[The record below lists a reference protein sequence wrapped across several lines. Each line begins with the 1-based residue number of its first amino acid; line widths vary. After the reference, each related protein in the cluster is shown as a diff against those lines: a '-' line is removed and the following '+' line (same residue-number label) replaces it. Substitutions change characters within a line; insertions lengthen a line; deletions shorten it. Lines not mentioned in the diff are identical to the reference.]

1 MRISFVL
8 SSIALLG
15 VAACTGSVA
24 RLAGP
29 ASALQ
34 GTWQT
39 WPLVPSGSG
48 IDMSL
53 ATIGSDVAGTGRAS
67 ELQRDLGPL
76 TITGQQ
82 QTDGTFRLTIRYDQS
97 GTTATYAGHVVGSN
111 ELDGEWSGATR
122 SSYSLTFRRRSN

>member
-1 MRISFVL
+1 MGLAFPL
-8 SSIALLG
+8 SLIALLS
-15 VAACTGSVA
+15 VAACSGSVA
-24 RLAGP
+24 DLGDPAGG
-29 ASALQ
+29 LQ

-53 ATIGSDVAGTGRAS
+53 ATIGSNVVGRGRAS

-82 QTDGTFRLTIRYDQS
+82 EVDGTFRLTVSYDQ
-97 GTTATYAGHVVGSN
+97 GGATATYSGHMAGSN
-111 ELDGEWSGATR
+111 ELDGEWTGAGHAP
-122 SSYSLTFRRRSN
+122 YSLTFRRQSK